1 MLESEY
7 ICRAMIYVV
16 YVSFTQLHNSKELL
30 ILISA
35 LNFSRLQASFNFM
48 YISHA
53 LVLQNTKQYLN
64 LETENKRGVCIHN
77 LEVLVEEQETLSL
90 CASDKGSMFL
100 REHMGVNLWYHDQ
113 GRKGER

>member
-1 MLESEY
+1 
-7 ICRAMIYVV
+7 MIYVV

-53 LVLQNTKQYLN
+53 LVLQNTKQYIN
-64 LETENKRGVCIHN
+64 LEIENKRGVWIHN
-77 LEVLVEEQETLSL
+77 LEVLVEEQVSL